1 MTKRISKG
9 PVIDSLSDKLKE
21 LRFQEYKL
29 KIDSTIDEAKRAELL
44 KQVEDE
50 RLKVKKL
57 MGQQMLKE
65 KIDKEGLTPE
75 QLHIKL

>member
-44 KQVEDE
+44 KQVEAE

-57 MGQQMLKE
+57 LGQQMLKE
-65 KIDKEGLTPE
+65 KFDKEGLTPE

>member
-9 PVIDSLSDKLKE
+9 PVIDSLSDKLKD

-29 KIDSTIDEAKRAELL
+29 KIDSTIDEVKRAELL
-44 KQVEDE
+44 KQVEAE